1 MALLATASI
10 DVTKIP
16 KDKLIDG
23 KKGKYLNVTVSVN
36 DETDQY
42 GNNAS
47 IYVQQS
53 KEEREAKEQRTYLGN
68 GRVVWNNGNVSNA
81 GEGGSNGE
89 SQDFAVADAEDDL
102 PF

>member
-1 MALLATASI
+1 MSALINANV

-16 KDKLIDG
+16 KDQLYEG
-23 KKGKYLNVTVSVN
+23 KKGKYLSVTVSVN

-47 IYVQQS
+47 IYVAQS
-53 KEEREAKEQRTYLGN
+53 KEEREAKADRIYLGN
-68 GRVVWNNGNVSNA
+68 GKVVWNDGNITNA
-81 GEGGSNGE
+81 VRDDEQMAQSGG
-89 SQDFAVADAEDDL
+89 VPDDSDSL

>member
-1 MALLATASI
+1 MSSLVNASI

-16 KDKLIDG
+16 KDKLYQG
-23 KKGKYLNVTVSVN
+23 KKGNYLSVTVSVN

-47 IYVQQS
+47 IYVAQS
-53 KEEREAKEQRTYLGN
+53 KEEREAKADRIYLGN
-68 GRVVWNNGNVSNA
+68 GKVVWNDGNITNA
-81 GEGGSNGE
+81 VRDDESLPQTGGAP
-89 SQDFAVADAEDDL
+89 DDADSL